1 LHYISLRLRGLLHGC
16 TQAAPGKFPVARTR
30 CWSTMGSTTL
40 TLFFVTTWIVV
51 SLQADHLDSGLD
63 CAEPC
68 HDRVDL
74 MEAGLNEYTIQ
85 YTNIKIGPWGSC
97 CIRPNQQYQILKN
110 ITTVG
115 TENTKI
121 IYSPG
126 FILNEPYSNHL
137 LVQYKIDCGVGR
149 LGFFNVTDISLQ
161 GTTSNSRYYFFTECL
176 MCSYLNS
183 WCYDFI
189 RINRGRA
196 GTTEICDRIGSS
208 NFLLQLESGNFTVT
222 FRTSAEGEFPGFQMY
237 IVCFEHQY
245 HGMLL
250 TTHYLVG
257 PCHIQ
262 QVNSP

>member
-1 LHYISLRLRGLLHGC
+1 MSRMYSVILVFTIEPSV
-16 TQAAPGKFPVARTR
+16 QALAKRH
-30 CWSTMGSTTL
+30 S
-40 TLFFVTTWIVV
+40 FF
-51 SLQADHLDSGLD
+51 
-63 CAEPC
+63 
-68 HDRVDL
+68 
-74 MEAGLNEYTIQ
+74 
-85 YTNIKIGPWGSC
+85 
-97 CIRPNQQYQILKN
+97 IR
-110 ITTVG
+110 
-115 TENTKI
+115 
-121 IYSPG
+121 
-126 FILNEPYSNHL
+126 YSNHL

-237 IVCFEHQY
+237 IVCFEPQY

-250 TTHYLVG
+250 ITHYLVG